1 MSSALPVISKRRS
14 RGRLVAGIIAGLL
27 LGLVL
32 AVVGLVLF
40 GSRFLPSIVQSGERE
55 ITSDTIQSS
64 FESIAELS
72 VEEYNF
78 TNIGRFTED
87 NSRVFGLDVPFT
99 GSMFLITYDGT
110 VKAGLRDFTAADV
123 NVDDAA
129 QTITLTL
136 PRTEVLSST
145 IDPNSVEQYDQSF
158 NPINQIQVS
167 DMAEFLATEESR
179 AEQTAVDNGLLDRAE
194 SRTEELLT
202 RHVEAFSEGS
212 NLANYSVE
220 VK

>member
-14 RGRLVAGIIAGLL
+14 RGRLITGIVAGLL
-27 LGLVL
+27 VGLVL
-32 AVVGLVLF
+32 AVAGFALF